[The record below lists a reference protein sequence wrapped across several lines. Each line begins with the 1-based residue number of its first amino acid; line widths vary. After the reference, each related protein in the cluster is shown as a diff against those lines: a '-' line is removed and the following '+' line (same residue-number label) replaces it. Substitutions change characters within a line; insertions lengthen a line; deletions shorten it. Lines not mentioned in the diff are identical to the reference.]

1 MSRRLFAIVF
11 IPLAAL
17 LLLVA
22 GFSLRW
28 PMFVDSPIL
37 VYVGYLMVDHGL
49 LPYRDIFDMNTP
61 GVHLFNFLLV
71 TTLGQG
77 RLAFRVADLACLAA
91 VAAATW
97 AFMRRLGRQAAVS
110 AAVLF
115 GLAYLAHGP
124 YFSLQREFLLLVPV
138 SLSVLAAAAPGS
150 LRLPW
155 RSFLAGLGVGAAATI
170 KPHAAIVLPV
180 MLLYLGVR
188 RDPEGTE
195 APPGRRRRIALL
207 LLAAACG
214 FALPLLGVLLFLAAT
229 GSLGPFLEIARNYWP
244 LYTRLSTSHQTI
256 GGIDRLVYLIR
267 GFSRFGGPGALWF
280 VPAALGLSV
289 SLHAGGPDGEKKR
302 LVLLLA
308 GCAVAFALFPVFAGQ
323 FWEYHYLP
331 LTYFLILLG
340 SASFAPLAPG
350 STTGPKTFAL
360 SVLLLVALFRA
371 HPPLEFLTQI
381 TSGDLYDPRLE
392 KAEEIAGYLKPRL
405 APGDTVQPLDWTG
418 GAVHGMLRS
427 EATLA
432 TRFLYDFHFYHHV
445 SSPYIRALRGRFISE
460 FDAAQ
465 PRFVVEIESD
475 KPWVW
480 GHDTTREFPELRR
493 RLMARYRK
501 ALQGTGYAIYE
512 RK

>member
-1 MSRRLFAIVF
+1 MSHRLFAIVL
-11 IPLAAL
+11 IPFAVL

-22 GFSLRW
+22 GFSLGW

-37 VYVGYLMVDHGL
+37 VYVGYLMAEHGL

-61 GVHLFNFLLV
+61 GAHLFNFLLV

-97 AFMRRLGRQAAVS
+97 TFMRRLGRQAAIC

-115 GLAYLAHGP
+115 GLSYLAHGP

-138 SLSVLAAAAPGS
+138 SLSILVAAAPGS
-150 LRLPW
+150 LRPPW
-155 RSFLAGLGVGAAATI
+155 RSFLAALCLGVAATI

-180 MLLYLGVR
+180 ILLYLGGR
-188 RDPEGTE
+188 HDPAGTG
-195 APPGRRRRIALL
+195 APPGRRRGLTLL
-207 LLAAACG
+207 LPAACG
-214 FALPLLGVLLFLAAT
+214 FAAPLLGVWLFLAAT
-229 GSLGPFLEIARNYWP
+229 GSLGPFLEIARSYWP

-256 GGIDRLVYLIR
+256 GGVDRLIYLIR
-267 GFSRFGGPGALWF
+267 GFSRFGGPGALWL
-280 VPAALGLSV
+280 VPAALGLSF
-289 SLHAGGPDGEKKR
+289 SLHASRPDREKKR

-340 SASFAPLAPG
+340 SASLAPLAPG
-350 STTGPKTFAL
+350 SKTGPKTLAL
-360 SVLLLVALFRA
+360 SALLLVALFRA

-381 TSGDLYDPRLE
+381 TSGDLYNPRLE

-405 APGDTVQPLDWTG
+405 EPGDTVQPLDWTG
-418 GAVHGMLRS
+418 GAVHGMLQS
-427 EATLA
+427 EAPLA

-445 SSPYIRALRGRFISE
+445 SSPYIRALRSRFISE

-465 PRFVVEIESD
+465 PRFVVEIESE

-480 GHDTTREFPELRR
+480 GYDTTREFPELRR
-493 RLMARYRK
+493 RLLARYRK
-501 ALQGTGYAIYE
+501 ALQGNGYAIYE
-512 RK
+512 RR